1 MPQAETRPCER
12 CGAMIPPERVEVL
25 PETRLCVE
33 CSKAVG
39 GEFDLSIVPENLA
52 KAGSLKKN
60 YGSFNV
66 KKTRRQIPRDRKG

>member
-1 MPQAETRPCER
+1 MSEPKSRPCER
-12 CGAMIPPERVEVL
+12 CGTMIPPERIEVL
-25 PETRLCVE
+25 PETRLCVA

-66 KKTRRQIPRDRKG
+66 KKTRRPIPRKNDT

>member
-1 MPQAETRPCER
+1 MSDNTASRPCER
-12 CGAMIPPERVEVL
+12 CGRVIPIERIEVF

-39 GEFDLSIVPENLA
+39 GEFDLTITSENLA

-60 YGSFNV
+60 YGSFGV
-66 KKTRRQIPRDRKG
+66 KKTRRPRDRR